1 MQAESPA
8 LTRSVRLV
16 HNRITMALLWNP
28 ESWSQRL
35 AELEAQSGE
44 LKEAPLRRDV
54 RSLGMLLGVVLREQ
68 AGNELFAQVEA
79 LRQGTIRRRDA
90 EARGQADEAARHAAA
105 ALEMVHA
112 LPVERALLLSRAFAF
127 YFELINLAE
136 TNHRK
141 RRRVALQLSGQ
152 AGRQRGSLEGTL
164 SEMRRVGIG
173 AEEALD
179 WLRRVLVIPVFTAH
193 PTEAARRTVMFKRR
207 RIGEFLEKLDRI
219 PIPVQELARLEQLV
233 LAEITSLWQT
243 DEVRSQRPTVY
254 DEIKMGLDYY
264 EVSIFET
271 LPGLYREISEA
282 LKAAYGLEIEVHEL
296 PVVLRF
302 GSWIGGDRDGNPFVT
317 PEVTRAAIQLARTH
331 LLRYYRRQLDRII
344 DLLTTSAQQRPV
356 SQALLERLHAYM
368 AQVRSPE
375 TQIFGA
381 QFEFE
386 YYRRFVLCLKARV
399 QRTMEQTGHGRE
411 GLPAMAH
418 GAAEL
423 PDKLAAALPAYASVA
438 EFLDDLETLRASLA
452 ANQGLRIAR
461 TLIDPLILEV
471 RTFGLHLHTLDIRQ
485 HARVHEAALKEAI
498 SDTAAASL
506 PAGLSTQTSSALE
519 TFRAIAEMKA
529 GCSPEAIRQYVISGA
544 TNVEDVL
551 AVVRLAR
558 LGGVKVEGAGC
569 LPEAG
574 CDPGL
579 PPQRQGPVA
588 GDPGLPPQRQGP
600 VAGDPGFPPQRQG
613 PVAGDPGLPP
623 QRQGPVA
630 GDPGLMP
637 VPLFESIEDLRN
649 APNVCRELWAR
660 PDYRKLLAS
669 WGNWQEVMLG
679 YSDSNKDGGM
689 LTSTWEI
696 FRAHRDLH
704 VAARE
709 AGIRLR
715 LFHGRG
721 GTVGRGGG
729 PTHRAIFAQ
738 PIDSFDGQLRI
749 TEQGEVLNFKYAD
762 EVLAE
767 RNLELMIAASL
778 DALARPNARDPE
790 GHFTGVLR
798 REWEAALD
806 ELSNLSFGFYRKHI
820 LDDPGVVTYFEQST
834 PVGELENAKIGSRPA
849 RRNASLRLADL
860 RAIPWVFG
868 WTQSRLLVPA
878 WFGVGYAIERYLA
891 ESGAGS
897 GAGLALLQTMAR
909 EFPLFIDLLRNVE
922 MALGKAD
929 LGTARLYS
937 SLVGDAALRERVYD
951 LFEAEFHRTVRAVLA
966 ITRQTELLESNRML
980 AHSIRLR
987 NPYVDPMHLIQVD
1000 MLRRKRAGEDT
1011 PEVNR
1016 AIAAT
1021 ISGISAGLR
1030 NTG

>member
-1 MQAESPA
+1 M
-8 LTRSVRLV
+8 
-16 HNRITMALLWNP
+16 HNLDKMAVLWNP
-28 ESWSQRL
+28 DSWAQRL
-35 AELEAQSGE
+35 AELQAQSGE

-54 RSLGMLLGVVLREQ
+54 RSLGMLLGEVLREQ
-68 AGNELFAQVEA
+68 AGKELFSQVEA

-90 EARGQADEAARHAAA
+90 EARGQSEEAAASAAA
-105 ALEMVHA
+105 ALELVHS
-112 LPVERALLLSRAFAF
+112 LTPERATYLTRAFGF

-141 RRRVALQLSGQ
+141 RRRMALRLSGQ
-152 AGRQRGSLEGTL
+152 AEQQRGSLAGTL
-164 SEMRRVGIG
+164 AEMRRVGFS
-173 AEEALD
+173 ADEALD
-179 WLRRVLVIPVFTAH
+179 YLRRVLIVPVFTAH
-193 PTEAARRTVMFKRR
+193 PTEAARRSVMFKRR
-207 RIGEFLEKLDRI
+207 RIGEFLAVLDRI
-219 PIPVQELARLEQLV
+219 PIPAQDMARLEELV

-243 DEVRSQRPTVY
+243 DEIRSRRPTVY

-264 EVSIFET
+264 DVSIFET
-271 LPGLYREISEA
+271 LPVLYREISDA
-282 LKAAYGLEIEVHEL
+282 LRSSYGVQIEPHEL
-296 PVVLRF
+296 PLMLRF
-302 GSWIGGDRDGNPFVT
+302 GSWIGGDRDGNPYVT
-317 PEVTRAAIQLARTH
+317 PQVTRDAIQLARGH
-331 LLRYYRRQLDRII
+331 LFVYYQRRLQEII

-356 SQALLERLHAYM
+356 SPELLERLKTYLAKVHTTE
-368 AQVRSPE
+368 AQV
-375 TQIFGA
+375 FGE
-381 QFEFE
+381 QYEFE
-386 YYRRFVLCLKARV
+386 YYRRYVICLKARI
-399 QRTMEQTGHGRE
+399 QRTMLHPGARDAD
-411 GLPAMAH
+411 LPVMPYTLAQGQDELAQVLPPYCS
-418 GAAEL
+418 AEEL
-423 PDKLAAALPAYASVA
+423 I
-438 EFLDDLETLRASLA
+438 DDLETLRASLA
-452 ANQGLRIAR
+452 ANRGLRIAR
-461 TLIDPLILEV
+461 TLIDPLVLQV

-485 HARVHEAALKEAI
+485 HARVLSKALKETI
-498 SDTAAASL
+498 SDTMAPTL
-506 PAGLSTQTSSALE
+506 PAELSPQTSLLLE
-519 TFRAIAEMKA
+519 SFRVVSEVKN

-544 TNVEDVL
+544 SSVEDVL

-558 LGGVKVEGAGC
+558 LGGVRVEGSGGA
-569 LPEAG
+569 PAF
-574 CDPGL
+574 
-579 PPQRQGPVA
+579 GPK
-588 GDPGLPPQRQGP
+588 
-600 VAGDPGFPPQRQG
+600 
-613 PVAGDPGLPP
+613 
-623 QRQGPVA
+623 

-649 APNVCRELWAR
+649 APSVCRELWNR
-660 PDYRKLLAS
+660 PDYRKLLES

-696 FRAHRDLH
+696 FRAHRALH
-704 VAARE
+704 VVARE
-709 AGIRLR
+709 CGVKLR

-778 DALARPNARDPE
+778 DALARPNARDPK
-790 GHFTGVLR
+790 GHFTGVLQP
-798 REWEAALD
+798 EWEATLD
-806 ELSNLSFGFYRKHI
+806 ELSGLAFAFYRKHI
-820 LDDPGVVTYFEQST
+820 LNDPGVVTYFEQST

-849 RRNASLRLADL
+849 RRNSSTKLSDL

-878 WFGVGYAIERYLA
+878 WFGVGYAIDQHLA
-891 ESGAGS
+891 KPGA
-897 GAGLALLQTMAR
+897 LEMLQTMAR
-909 EFPLFIDLLRNVE
+909 EFPLFIDLVRNVE

-929 LGTARLYS
+929 LSTARLYA
-937 SLVGDAALRERVYD
+937 SLVEDEKLRERVYD
-951 LFEAEFHRTVRAVLA
+951 MLEAEFHRSVKAVLA
-966 ITRQTELLESNRML
+966 ITGQSELLESNRVL

-1000 MLRRKRAGEDT
+1000 MLRRKRAGENT

-1021 ISGISAGLR
+1021 INGIAAGLR

>member
-1 MQAESPA
+1 
-8 LTRSVRLV
+8 
-16 HNRITMALLWNP
+16 MALLWNP
-28 ESWSQRL
+28 ESWPQRL
-35 AELEAQSGE
+35 AELEAQTGD

-54 RSLGMLLGVVLREQ
+54 RSLGMLLGEVLREQ
-68 AGNELFAQVEA
+68 AGEELFAEVES

-90 EARGQADEAARHAAA
+90 EAHGNNEEAARNADS
-105 ALEMVHA
+105 ALAFVHS
-112 LPVERALLLSRAFAF
+112 LPPKRSILLTRAFAF

-141 RRRVALQLSGQ
+141 RRRIALRLSGQ

-164 SEMRRVGIG
+164 SEMRRVGIN

-179 WLRRVLVIPVFTAH
+179 WLKRVLIIPVFTAH
-193 PTEAARRTVMFKRR
+193 PTEVARRTVMFKRR
-207 RIGEFLEKLDRI
+207 RIGEFLELLDRI
-219 PIPVQELARLEQLV
+219 PVPEQDMARLEQLV

-243 DEVRSQRPTVY
+243 DEVRSRRPTVY

-264 EVSIFET
+264 DVSIFET
-271 LPGLYREISEA
+271 LPGLYREISESLRSSYDLQIEAHA
-282 LKAAYGLEIEVHEL
+282 LPL
-296 PVVLRF
+296 VLRF

-317 PEVTRAAIQLARTH
+317 PEVTREAVQLARGH
-331 LLRYYRRQLDRII
+331 LLLYYQRQLDLII

-356 SQALLERLHAYM
+356 SQELMDRLKAYV
-368 AQVRSPE
+368 AQVHTPE
-375 TQIFGA
+375 SQVFGA
-381 QFEFE
+381 QYEFE
-386 YYRRFVLCLKARV
+386 YYRRFIICLKARV
-399 QRTMEQTGHGRE
+399 QRTMERMGRE
-411 GLPAMAH
+411 ATSAALPVTPYT
-418 GAAEL
+418 L
-423 PDKLAAALPAYASVA
+423 SRSQDKLAQVLAPYNSV
-438 EFLDDLETLRASLA
+438 EDFLEDLEVLRDSLA
-452 ANQGLRIAR
+452 AHDGIRIAR
-461 TLIDPLILEV
+461 TLIDPLILQV

-485 HARVHEAALKEAI
+485 HARVLQTALQEAI
-498 SDTAAASL
+498 SDTMAPSL
-506 PAGLSTQTSSALE
+506 PSGLSAETSSVLE
-519 TFRAIAEMKA
+519 TFRVVAEVKQ

-544 TNVEDVL
+544 ATVDDVL

-558 LGGVKVEGAGC
+558 LGGVRVEGAG
-569 LPEAG
+569 
-574 CDPGL
+574 
-579 PPQRQGPVA
+579 R
-588 GDPGLPPQRQGP
+588 
-600 VAGDPGFPPQRQG
+600 
-613 PVAGDPGLPP
+613 
-623 QRQGPVA
+623 
-630 GDPGLMP
+630 DPGLMP

-649 APNVCRELWAR
+649 APRVCRELWNR
-660 PDYRKLLAS
+660 PDYRKLMET
-669 WGNWQEVMLG
+669 WDNWQEVMLG

-704 VAARE
+704 VVARE
-709 AGIRLR
+709 AGIKLR

-738 PIDSFDGQLRI
+738 PMDSFDGQLRI

-767 RNLELMIAASL
+767 RNLELMIAAAL

-790 GHFTGVLR
+790 GHFTGVLKP
-798 REWEAALD
+798 EWEAALN
-806 ELSNLSFGFYRKHI
+806 ELSEISFGFYRKHI
-820 LDDPGVVTYFEQST
+820 LEDPRVVTYFEQST

-849 RRNASLRLADL
+849 RRNASTKLTDL

-878 WFGVGYAIERYLA
+878 WFGVGFAMEQYLA
-891 ESGAGS
+891 RPGA
-897 GAGLALLQTMAR
+897 LELLRTMAR

-922 MALGKAD
+922 LALGKVD
-929 LGTARLYS
+929 LATARLYS
-937 SLVGDAALRERVYD
+937 ELVKDAKLRERIYD
-951 LFEAEFHRTVRAVLA
+951 MFEAEFHLTVRAVLA
-966 ITRQTELLESNRML
+966 VTRQSELLQSNQVL
-980 AHSIRLR
+980 AHSIKLR

-1000 MLRRKRAGEDT
+1000 MLRRKRSGEDT

>member
-1 MQAESPA
+1 
-8 LTRSVRLV
+8 
-16 HNRITMALLWNP
+16 MALLWNP
-28 ESWSQRL
+28 ESWQKRL

-54 RSLGMLLGVVLREQ
+54 RSLGTLLGDVLREQ
-68 AGNELFAQVEA
+68 AGEEFFAHVEA

-90 EARGQADEAARHAAA
+90 EARGQDKEAARHAAN
-105 ALEMVHA
+105 ALELVHS
-112 LPVERALLLSRAFAF
+112 LPVERAILLTRAFAF

-141 RRRVALQLSGQ
+141 RRRIALRLSGE
-152 AGRQRGSLEGTL
+152 AGRQRGSLAGTL
-164 SEMRRVGIG
+164 CEMRRVGIG
-173 AEEALD
+173 ADEALE
-179 WLRRVLVIPVFTAH
+179 WLRRVRIVPVFTAH
-193 PTEAARRTVMFKRR
+193 PTEVARRSVMFKRR
-207 RIGEFLEKLDRI
+207 RIGEFLARLDRI
-219 PIPVQELARLEQLV
+219 PVPKEDMARLEQLV

-243 DEVRSQRPTVY
+243 DEVRSRRPTVY

-264 EVSIFET
+264 DVSIFDT
-271 LPGLYREISEA
+271 LPSLFREIAEA
-282 LKAAYGLEIEVHEL
+282 LRASYGLEIEAHAL
-296 PVVLRF
+296 PQVLCF

-317 PEVTRAAIQLARTH
+317 PQVTRDAIQLARGH
-331 LLRYYRRQLDRII
+331 LLLYYQRQLQEII

-356 SQALLERLHAYM
+356 SDALRERLEAYV
-368 AQVRSPE
+368 AQVHTPE
-375 TQIFGA
+375 AQVFGE
-381 QFEFE
+381 QYEFE
-386 YYRRFVLCLKARV
+386 YYRRFIICLKARV
-399 QRTMEQTGHGRE
+399 LRTMEHPG
-411 GLPAMAH
+411 PA
-418 GAAEL
+418 
-423 PDKLAAALPAYASVA
+423 DAALPVTPYTLAQGQEKLAQVLPAYCSVE
-438 EFLDDLETLRASLA
+438 EFLADLETLRASLA
-452 ANQGLRIAR
+452 ANRGLRIAR
-461 TLIDPLILEV
+461 TLVDPLILQV

-485 HARVHEAALKEAI
+485 HARVHAAALQEAI
-498 SDTAAASL
+498 SDTIAPAL
-506 PAGLSTQTSSALE
+506 PGGLSAETASVLE
-519 TFRAIAEMKA
+519 TFRVVAEIKN

-544 TNVEDVL
+544 ATVEDVL

-558 LGGVKVEGAGC
+558 LGGVRVEGSG
-569 LPEAG
+569 
-574 CDPGL
+574 
-579 PPQRQGPVA
+579 R
-588 GDPGLPPQRQGP
+588 
-600 VAGDPGFPPQRQG
+600 
-613 PVAGDPGLPP
+613 
-623 QRQGPVA
+623 
-630 GDPGLMP
+630 DPGLMP
-637 VPLFESIEDLRN
+637 VPLFESIEDLRQ
-649 APNVCRELWAR
+649 APSVCRELWNRA
-660 PDYRKLLAS
+660 DYRKLMAS
-669 WGNWQEVMLG
+669 WDNWQEVMLG

-704 VAARE
+704 VVARE
-709 AGIRLR
+709 CGVRLR

-738 PIDSFDGQLRI
+738 PMDSFEGQLRI

-790 GHFTGVLR
+790 GHFTGVLKP
-798 REWEAALD
+798 EWEAALN
-806 ELSNLSFGFYRKHI
+806 ELSAISYDFYRKHI
-820 LDDPGVVTYFEQST
+820 LEDPGVVTYFEQST
-834 PVGELENAKIGSRPA
+834 PVGELEHAMIGSRPS
-849 RRNASLRLADL
+849 RRNALPNHPNDKDPSLGTPANHPNDKDPSLGTPANLADL

-878 WFGVGYAIERYLA
+878 WFGVGFALEQYCEQPGAID
-891 ESGAGS
+891 
-897 GAGLALLQTMAR
+897 LLKDMAS

-922 MALGKAD
+922 MALGKVD
-929 LGTARLYS
+929 LATAWIYS
-937 SLVGDAALRERVYD
+937 SLVEDAKLRERVYD

-966 ITRQTELLESNRML
+966 VTQQSELLETNQVLGR
-980 AHSIRLR
+980 SIKLR

-1000 MLRRKRAGEDT
+1000 LLRRKRAGEDT

>member
-1 MQAESPA
+1 MNSSIQARADGGRGAAARGDGPSA
-8 LTRSVRLV
+8 IFVR
-16 HNRITMALLWNP
+16 HNQNSMASLWHP
-28 ESWSQRL
+28 ESWPQRL

-54 RSLGMLLGVVLREQ
+54 RSLGTLLGLVLREQ
-68 AGNELFAQVEA
+68 AGNEAFAQVEA

-90 EARGQADEAARHAAA
+90 ELRGQSEEAARHATA
-105 ALEMVHA
+105 ALEMVHT
-112 LPVERALLLSRAFAF
+112 LPVERAILLTRAFAF

-141 RRRVALQLSGQ
+141 RRRVALRLSGQ
-152 AGRQRGSLEGTL
+152 AGRQRGSLEGTF

-173 AEEALD
+173 PEEALE
-179 WLRRVLVIPVFTAH
+179 WLRRVLIVPVFTAH

-207 RIGEFLEKLDRI
+207 RIGELLEALDRI
-219 PIPVQELARLEQLV
+219 PVPGQDMTRLEEMV
-233 LAEITSLWQT
+233 LAEITGLWQT
-243 DEVRSQRPTVY
+243 DEVRSRRPTVY
-254 DEIKMGLDYY
+254 DEVKMGLDYY
-264 EVSIFET
+264 DVSIFET
-271 LPGLYREISEA
+271 LPELYREISAA
-282 LKAAYGLEIEVHEL
+282 LRAAYGIEMEPHDL
-296 PVVLRF
+296 PLVLRF

-317 PEVTRAAIQLARTH
+317 PEVTRAALQLARGH
-331 LLRYYRRQLDRII
+331 LLLYYQRQLDLII
-344 DLLTTSAQQRPV
+344 DLLTSSAQQRAV
-356 SQALLERLHAYM
+356 SAALLERLRAYV
-368 AQVRSPE
+368 AQVHTPE
-375 TQIFGA
+375 AQVFGS
-381 QFEFE
+381 QYEFE
-386 YYRRFVLCLKARV
+386 YYRRFVICLKARI
-399 QRTMEQTGHGRE
+399 QRTLEQTGEVHRAPGAS
-411 GLPAMAH
+411 LPVMPYTLARRH
-418 GAAEL
+418 
-423 PDKLAAALPAYASVA
+423 DKLTQALPAYCSVQV
-438 EFLDDLETLRASLA
+438 FIDDLETLRGSLA
-452 ANQGLRIAR
+452 ENGGIRIAR
-461 TLIDPLILEV
+461 TLIDPLILQV
-471 RTFGLHLHTLDIRQ
+471 RTFGLHLHTLDVRQ
-485 HARVHEAALKEAI
+485 HARVHAEALQEI
-498 SDTAAASL
+498 IGDTVAPSLAS
-506 PAGLSTQTSSALE
+506 GLSPQTAGVLE
-519 TFRAIAEMKA
+519 TFRVVAEVKQ
-529 GCSPEAIRQYVISGA
+529 GCSPDSIRQYVISGA
-544 TNVEDVL
+544 SSVDDVL
-551 AVVRLAR
+551 AVIRMAR
-558 LGGVKVEGAGC
+558 LGGVKVEGSG
-569 LPEAG
+569 EG
-574 CDPGL
+574 PGI
-579 PPQRQGPVA
+579 
-588 GDPGLPPQRQGP
+588 
-600 VAGDPGFPPQRQG
+600 
-613 PVAGDPGLPP
+613 
-623 QRQGPVA
+623 
-630 GDPGLMP
+630 DPGLMP

-649 APNVCRELWAR
+649 APAICRELWRRA
-660 PDYRKLLAS
+660 DYRKLLTS
-669 WGNWQEVMLG
+669 WGDWQEIMLG

-709 AGIRLR
+709 AGIKLR

-738 PIDSFDGQLRI
+738 PFNSFDGRLRI

-790 GHFTGVLR
+790 GHFTGVLKP
-798 REWEAALD
+798 EWEAALE
-806 ELSNLSFGFYRKHI
+806 ELSSLAYGFYREHI
-820 LDDPGVVTYFEQST
+820 LEDAGVIAYFEQST

-849 RRNASLRLADL
+849 RRNDSPKLSDL

-878 WFGVGYAIERYLA
+878 WFGVGYALDRFLA
-891 ESGAGS
+891 EPQA
-897 GAGLALLQTMAR
+897 LPLLQTMAQ

-937 SLVGDAALRERVYD
+937 TLVKDEKLRERIYD
-951 LFEAEFHRTVRAVLA
+951 MFEAEFHRTVRGILA
-966 ITRQTELLESNRML
+966 ILGQEELLETNRVL
-980 AHSIRLR
+980 ANSIKLR

-1021 ISGISAGLR
+1021 INGISAGLR

>member
-1 MQAESPA
+1 
-8 LTRSVRLV
+8 V
-16 HNRITMALLWNP
+16 HNQDTMALLWNP

-35 AELEAQSGE
+35 AELEARSGE

-54 RSLGMLLGVVLREQ
+54 RSLGTLLGEVLREQ
-68 AGNELFAQVEA
+68 AGDDLFEHVEA

-90 EARGQADEAARHAAA
+90 EARGKEEEAARHGAK
-105 ALEMVHA
+105 ALELVHS
-112 LPVERALLLSRAFAF
+112 LPAGRAILLTRAFAF

-141 RRRVALQLSGQ
+141 RRRIALQLTGAQ
-152 AGRQRGSLEGTL
+152 GRQRGSLIGTL
-164 SEMRRVGIG
+164 YEMRRVGISAG
-173 AEEALD
+173 EAMD
-179 WLRRVLVIPVFTAH
+179 WLRRILIVPVFTAH
-193 PTEAARRTVMFKRR
+193 PTEVARRSVMFKRR
-207 RIGEFLEKLDRI
+207 RIGEFLATLDRI
-219 PIPVQELARLEQLV
+219 PMPEPDLARLEEAIR
-233 LAEITSLWQT
+233 AEITSLWQT
-243 DEVRSQRPTVY
+243 DEVRSRRPTVY

-264 EVSIFET
+264 DVSIFET
-271 LPGLYREISEA
+271 LWPLYREISEA
-282 LKAAYGLEIEVHEL
+282 LLAAYDLKIEPHEL
-296 PVVLRF
+296 PQVLRF

-317 PEVTRAAIQLARTH
+317 PDVTRDAIQLARGH
-331 LLRYYRRQLDRII
+331 LLLYYQARLDNII

-356 SQALLERLHAYM
+356 SVALRTRLDAYVALVHTPE
-368 AQVRSPE
+368 AQV
-375 TQIFGA
+375 FGA
-381 QFEFE
+381 QYEFE
-386 YYRRFVLCLKARV
+386 YYRRFIICVKARI
-399 QRTMEQTGHGRE
+399 QRTLEQTGR
-411 GLPAMAH
+411 H
-418 GAAEL
+418 GAGAL
-423 PDKLAAALPAYASVA
+423 PVMPYTLAQGQDKLAQVLPEYCNVE

-452 ANQGLRIAR
+452 ANAGLRIAR
-461 TLIDPLILEV
+461 TLIDPLILQV

-485 HARVHEAALKEAI
+485 HARVHAAALQEAI
-498 SDTAAASL
+498 SDTIAPIL
-506 PAGLSTQTSSALE
+506 PSGMSAETTSVLE
-519 TFRAIAEMKA
+519 TFRVVAEMKQ
-529 GCSPEAIRQYVISGA
+529 GCSPEGIRHYVISGA
-544 TNVEDVL
+544 SSVEDVL

-558 LGGVKVEGAGC
+558 LGGVTVEGSG
-569 LPEAG
+569 
-574 CDPGL
+574 
-579 PPQRQGPVA
+579 R
-588 GDPGLPPQRQGP
+588 
-600 VAGDPGFPPQRQG
+600 
-613 PVAGDPGLPP
+613 
-623 QRQGPVA
+623 
-630 GDPGLMP
+630 DPGLMP
-637 VPLFESIEDLRN
+637 VPLFESIEDLKQ
-649 APNVCRELWAR
+649 APAICRELWSRA
-660 PDYRKLLAS
+660 DYRRLLAS
-669 WGNWQEVMLG
+669 WDNWQEVMLG

-704 VAARE
+704 VVARE
-709 AGIRLR
+709 CGVKLR

-738 PIDSFDGQLRI
+738 PMDAFEGQLRI

-790 GHFTGVLR
+790 GHFTGVLKP
-798 REWEAALD
+798 EWEAALD
-806 ELSNLSFGFYRKHI
+806 ELSEISFGFYRTHI
-820 LDDPGVVTYFEQST
+820 LDDPDVVTYFETST
-834 PVGELENAKIGSRPA
+834 PVGELEHAKIGSRPA
-849 RRNASLRLADL
+849 RRNKSPKLSDL

-878 WFGVGYAIERYLA
+878 WFGVGFAIEEFTKNPGTL
-891 ESGAGS
+891 E
-897 GAGLALLQTMAR
+897 LLQVMAR

-922 MALGKAD
+922 MALGKVD
-929 LGTARLYS
+929 LATARLYS
-937 SLVGDAALRERVYD
+937 ELVTDGKLRERIFD
-951 LFEAEFHRTVRAVLA
+951 MFEGEFHRTVRAVLA
-966 ITRQTELLESNRML
+966 ITKQKALLETNRVL